1 MRIPKS
7 MIVVA
12 VATLIPLAGSAV
24 AGEGPDKMKHGAKFD
39 TLDTNRDGKISKAEA
54 AADSSIVFASADAN
68 GDGYIDATEY
78 SKATKSM
85 EPGAQPYSSPEAPP
99 RDLSAA
105 PPADT
110 ETPRQ

>member
-12 VATLIPLAGSAV
+12 VATLIPLAGSAI

-54 AADSSIVFASADAN
+54 AADANIVFSSADAN
-68 GDGYIDATEY
+68 GDGYLDASEY
-78 SKATKSM
+78 SKAHKSM